1 MNTRGNRITL
11 TLVLVGLLSIAS
23 VIGRPAYA
31 YDGAQFCKT
40 DKPTL
45 ALFIDVTT
53 SFDDKSKATLSEGIE
68 KFSSILQ
75 GGERIVLMT
84 IEDSFSESAKL
95 FDGCV
100 PICESSGWVDWL
112 FGNCTSGL
120 LRLKRKEMNAAIR
133 TGLVSRLA
141 NSTDLP
147 RSDIIRTIS
156 ENARI
161 IFSDKKVGTLFIFSD
176 MIENSELITG
186 KEFWSVP
193 NDELLDRINRVE
205 LIPALTGV
213 SVKSFG
219 LGRGGDND
227 RTPLDQD
234 MLQKV
239 RQFWTRYFEL
249 AGVKQEELLL
259 TPTLP

>member
-1 MNTRGNRITL
+1 MNTRGNRITFS
-11 TLVLVGLLSIAS
+11 LVLVGLLSIAL

-40 DKPTL
+40 EKPTL

-84 IEDSFSESAKL
+84 IEDSFSASAKL

-120 LRLKRKEMNAAIR
+120 LRLKRKEMNAAIL

-156 ENARI
+156 ENTRI
-161 IFSDKKVGTLFIFSD
+161 IFSDGKQGTLFIFSD
-176 MIENSELITG
+176 MIENSELISG
-186 KEFWSVP
+186 RDFWSLP
-193 NDELLDRINRVE
+193 NEELLVRATEADLV
-205 LIPALTGV
+205 PKLTGI
-213 SVKSFG
+213 SVKTFG
-219 LGRGGDND
+219 LGRGGDD
-227 RTPLDQD
+227 GRSPLDQN
-234 MLQKV
+234 MLKKL
-239 RQFWTRYFEL
+239 RQFWTSYFEL
-249 AGVKQEELLL
+249 TGVRTENLLL